1 MSIGFFRVYALF
13 SFFFVGEKL
22 PRWVVCVFSH
32 FCSWSLVK
40 PVVYKYM
47 LSEAL
52 SPVIVQFTDI
62 WKHIKGP
69 SLRLHT

>member
-1 MSIGFFRVYALF
+1 MCGF
-13 SFFFVGEKL
+13 SFPQLES
-22 PRWVVCVFSH
+22 CNA
-32 FCSWSLVK
+32 SWFT
-40 PVVYKYM
+40 KYM

-69 SLRLHT
+69 SLRPHTYTATWEDHGTLSKEF